1 MSDQAT
7 KLQLVTFEL
16 GIESYGI
23 DIMQVKSI
31 EETKE
36 VRPIPNAPA
45 YVEGIFNLRGEIIPV
60 INLHRRFHISR
71 AQLDDQDELLSG
83 FLIIRL
89 NGMHIAIII
98 DRVSRVLSVASDDIQ
113 PPPQM
118 LTGIG
123 AEYIEGVVNREGGYL
138 IILDIDRLFNMRE
151 LAQLEQMAG
160 H

>member
-1 MSDQAT
+1 
-7 KLQLVTFEL
+7 
-16 GIESYGI
+16 
-23 DIMQVKSI
+23 
-31 EETKE
+31 
-36 VRPIPNAPA
+36 
-45 YVEGIFNLRGEIIPV
+45 
-60 INLHRRFHISR
+60 
-71 AQLDDQDELLSG
+71 
-83 FLIIRL
+83 
-89 NGMHIAIII
+89 MHIAIII
-98 DRVSRVLSVASDDIQ
+98 DRVSRVLSVANTEIQ

>member
-1 MSDQAT
+1 MSNQAT
-7 KLQLVTFEL
+7 DLQLVTFEL
-16 GIESYGI
+16 GIERYGV

-36 VRPIPNAPA
+36 VRPIPNSPP

-60 INLHRRFHISR
+60 INLHRRFHIKR
-71 AQLDDQDELLSG
+71 ADLGDQEELLSG

-89 NGMHIAIII
+89 TGMHIAIII
-98 DRVSRVLSVASDDIQ
+98 DRVSRVLSVSSSEIQ

-123 AEYIEGVVNREGGYL
+123 AEYIEGVVNRDDGYL

-151 LAQLEQMAG
+151 IAQLEQMTG
-160 H
+160 R